1 MLRKKPTIP
10 ADLPLAGA
18 PGFTDRGYRP

>member
-18 PGFTDRGYRP
+18 PGFTDRG

>member
-18 PGFTDRGYRP
+18 PGFTDR